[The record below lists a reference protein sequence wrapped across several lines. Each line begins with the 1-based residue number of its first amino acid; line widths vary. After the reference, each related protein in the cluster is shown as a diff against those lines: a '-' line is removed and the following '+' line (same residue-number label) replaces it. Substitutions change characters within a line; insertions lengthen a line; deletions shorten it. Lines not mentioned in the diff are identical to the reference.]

1 MSKSLYE
8 IQDELRQIIDTIE
21 ENGGEID
28 EFTGEALEIKQE
40 EFESKIESYCNA
52 ITILKSEAECCKN
65 EKQRINN
72 LQNTKKN
79 IIEKLRDRILDAVLV
94 WGTTGK
100 TGNKVLNLPTRKL
113 FTKFTPTFLPNEDR
127 IATLST
133 YFKSYILELKRNGI
147 LVTGQDIDLKGMM
160 AAINA
165 LIRTEKGENYPPFT
179 VNDLNYIEY
188 GFTGKYSLAQM
199 FDGSHDFLF
208 DIINSPNVEVST
220 EANEKDAKQSIVTAT
235 ELGIEPT
242 CTIGAVVDK
251 PSLTIK

>member
-220 EANEKDAKQSIVTAT
+220 EANEKDAKQSIITAT

>member
-8 IQDELRQIIDTIE
+8 IQDELQQII
-21 ENGGEID
+21 
-28 EFTGEALEIKQE
+28 
-40 EFESKIESYCNA
+40 FESKIESYCNA

-72 LQNTKKN
+72 IQTTKKN
-79 IIEKLRDRILDAVLV
+79 IIEKLRDRILDAVLT
-94 WGTTGK
+94 WGTPGK
-100 TGNKVLNLPTRKL
+100 NGNKVLNLATRKL
-113 FTKFTPTFLPNEDR
+113 FTKLTPTFVPNEDR
-127 IATLST
+127 ITTLSL
-133 YFKSYILELKRNGI
+133 YFKSYVLELKRNGI

-165 LIRTEKGENYPPFT
+165 LVRTEKGENYPPFT

-188 GFTGKYSLAQM
+188 EFSGRYSLNQM

-208 DIINSPNVEVST
+208 DMINSPNVSIST
-220 EANEKDAKQSIVTAT
+220 ETNDKDAKQSIITAA
-235 ELGIEPT
+235 ELNIEPT
-242 CTIGAVVDK
+242 CTLGFVEDK

>member
-1 MSKSLYE
+1 M
-8 IQDELRQIIDTIE
+8 QQ
-21 ENGGEID
+21 
-28 EFTGEALEIKQE
+28 
-40 EFESKIESYCNA
+40 
-52 ITILKSEAECCKN
+52 
-65 EKQRINN
+65 
-72 LQNTKKN
+72 
-79 IIEKLRDRILDAVLV
+79 
-94 WGTTGK
+94 
-100 TGNKVLNLPTRKL
+100 
-113 FTKFTPTFLPNEDR
+113 
-127 IATLST
+127 ATLST

-220 EANEKDAKQSIVTAT
+220 EANEKDAKQSIITTT

>member
-113 FTKFTPTFLPNEDR
+113 FTKFTPTFIPNEDR

-188 GFTGKYSLAQM
+188 RFTGKYSLAQM

>member
-8 IQDELRQIIDTIE
+8 IQDELKQIIDTIE

-52 ITILKSEAECCKN
+52 ITMLKSEAECCKN
-65 EKQRINN
+65 EKQRINDI
-72 LQNTKKN
+72 QTTKKN
-79 IIEKLRDRILDAVLV
+79 IIEKLKDRILDAVLV

-113 FTKFTPTFLPNEDR
+113 FTKLTPTFVPNDDR
-127 IATLST
+127 IAILSF
-133 YFKSYILELKRNGI
+133 YFKSYVLELKRNGI
-147 LVTGQDIDLKGMM
+147 LVTGRDIDLTGMV

-165 LIRTEKGENYPPFT
+165 LVRTEKGEDYPPFT

-188 GFTGKYSLAQM
+188 EVTGKYSLSQM

-208 DIINSPNVEVST
+208 DIINSPNAEVST
-220 EANEKDAKQSIVTAT
+220 EINDKDAKRSIITAT
-235 ELGIEPT
+235 ELNIEPT
-242 CTIGAVVDK
+242 CTLGFVVDK

>member
-8 IQDELRQIIDTIE
+8 IQDELQQIIDNIE
-21 ENGGEID
+21 ENGGEVD
-28 EFTGEALEIKQE
+28 EFTEEALKIKQE

-52 ITILKSEAECCKN
+52 ITMLKSEAECCKN

-72 LQNTKKN
+72 IQNTKKN
-79 IIEKLRDRILDAVLV
+79 IIEKLKDRILDAVLT

-113 FTKFTPTFLPNEDR
+113 FTKLTPTFTPNSDR
-127 IATLST
+127 IITLSN

-160 AAINA
+160 GAINA
-165 LIRTEKGENYPPFT
+165 LIKAEKGEDYPPFT
-179 VNDLNYIEY
+179 INDLNYIDFEIDIKCS
-188 GFTGKYSLAQM
+188 FTQM
-199 FDGSHDFLF
+199 FDGSHNFIF
-208 DIINSPNVEVST
+208 DVINNPNAHVLTTVDEQ
-220 EANEKDAKQSIVTAT
+220 NAKQSIITAA
-235 ELGIEPT
+235 ELNIEPT
-242 CTIGAVVDK
+242 CTLGFVENK

>member
-8 IQDELRQIIDTIE
+8 IQDELQQIIETIE

-28 EFTGEALEIKQE
+28 EFTEEALKIKQE

-52 ITILKSEAECCKN
+52 ITMLKSEAECCKN

-72 LQNTKKN
+72 IQTTKKN
-79 IIEKLRDRILDAVLV
+79 IIEKLKDRILDAVLV
-94 WGTTGK
+94 WGTPGK

-113 FTKFTPTFLPNEDR
+113 FTKLTSTFVPNEDR
-127 IATLST
+127 ITTLSI

-165 LIRTEKGENYPPFT
+165 LIKTEKGEDYPPFT

-188 GFTGKYSLAQM
+188 EFSGKYSLSQM

-208 DIINSPNVEVST
+208 DMINSPNVDIST
-220 EANEKDAKQSIVTAT
+220 EVNDKDAKQTIITAA
-235 ELGIEPT
+235 ELGIGPT
-242 CTIGAVVDK
+242 CTLGFVEDK

>member
-220 EANEKDAKQSIVTAT
+220 EANEKDAKQSIITTT

>member
-8 IQDELRQIIDTIE
+8 IQDELQQIIDNIE
-21 ENGGEID
+21 ENGGEVD
-28 EFTGEALEIKQE
+28 EFTEEALKIKQE

-52 ITILKSEAECCKN
+52 ITMLKSETECCKN

-72 LQNTKKN
+72 IQTTKKN
-79 IIEKLRDRILDAVLV
+79 IIDKLKDRILDAVLA

-100 TGNKVLNLPTRKL
+100 TGNKVLNLPTRKI
-113 FTKFTPTFLPNEDR
+113 FTKLTPTFVPNEDR
-127 IATLST
+127 IATLSI

-147 LVTGQDIDLKGMM
+147 LVTGQDIDLTGMM
-160 AAINA
+160 GAINA
-165 LIRTEKGENYPPFT
+165 LIKAEKGEDYPPFT

-188 GFTGKYSLAQM
+188 EFSGRYSLTQL

-208 DIINSPNVEVST
+208 DMINSPNVTIST
-220 EANEKDAKQSIVTAT
+220 ETNDKDAKQSIVTAT

-242 CTIGAVVDK
+242 CTLGFIEDK
-251 PSLTIK
+251 HSLTIK

>member
-8 IQDELRQIIDTIE
+8 IQDELQQIIDNIE
-21 ENGGEID
+21 ENGGEVD
-28 EFTGEALEIKQE
+28 EFTEEALKIKQE

-72 LQNTKKN
+72 IQTTKKN
-79 IIEKLRDRILDAVLV
+79 IIEKLRDRILDAVLT
-94 WGTTGK
+94 WGTPGK
-100 TGNKVLNLPTRKL
+100 NGNKVLNLATRKL
-113 FTKFTPTFLPNEDR
+113 FTKLTPTFVPNEDR
-127 IATLST
+127 IATLSI
-133 YFKSYILELKRNGI
+133 YFKSYVLELKRNGI

-165 LIRTEKGENYPPFT
+165 LVRTEKGENYPPFT

-188 GFTGKYSLAQM
+188 EFSGRYSLNQM

-208 DIINSPNVEVST
+208 DMINSPNVSIST
-220 EANEKDAKQSIVTAT
+220 ETNDKDAKQSIITAA

-242 CTIGAVVDK
+242 CTLGHIEDK